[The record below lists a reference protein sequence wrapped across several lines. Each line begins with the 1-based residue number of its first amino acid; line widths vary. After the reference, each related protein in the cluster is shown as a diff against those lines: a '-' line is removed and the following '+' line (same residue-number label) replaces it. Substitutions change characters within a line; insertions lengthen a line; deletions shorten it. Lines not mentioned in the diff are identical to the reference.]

1 MDFDWQLKLIMT
13 QSSGSCVQNSGR
25 SSVLSAESLRAGSSG
40 EFEEGL
46 GGVEAGETVTIEDSI
61 EDGGKTCREVGESLL
76 GVTFGEAI

>member
-1 MDFDWQLKLIMT
+1 M
-13 QSSGSCVQNSGR
+13 
-25 SSVLSAESLRAGSSG
+25 LSAEAFSSESLKAGSSG

-61 EDGGKTCREVGESLL
+61 EDGGKTFREVGESLV

>member
-1 MDFDWQLKLIMT
+1 M
-13 QSSGSCVQNSGR
+13 
-25 SSVLSAESLRAGSSG
+25 LSAEAFTSESLKAGSSG

-61 EDGGKTCREVGESLL
+61 EDGGKTCREREVGESLL

>member
-1 MDFDWQLKLIMT
+1 MK
-13 QSSGSCVQNSGR
+13 
-25 SSVLSAESLRAGSSG
+25 AGSSG

-61 EDGGKTCREVGESLL
+61 EDGGKTCREREVGESLL